1 MHTGFQFC
9 HDAAA
14 AAAVGCCPLS
24 LTTLNAL
31 FWSAAASTW
40 LRYAWD
46 RKRKEGSE
54 WVRVRGGKRR
64 PNNKFE
70 RVQAHAT
77 LPPCPLFSTP
87 LPQPFF
93 SPATPLA
100 PPLASTALWWQPL
113 YNYLK
118 LKLTVERVGKDYAH
132 RIESQRVASHRI
144 TVDRAI
150 DRHSGT
156 HCRFCMLMCRSREL
170 QRDAACANLLRV
182 NIGSKKEW
190 DRERGRFKEWEG

>member
-14 AAAVGCCPLS
+14 HYHLLNSTPCSDPRQHQLDCDTRETGREQEAVS
-24 LTTLNAL
+24 E
-31 FWSAAASTW
+31 SE
-40 LRYAWD
+40 RE
-46 RKRKEGSE
+46 RK
-54 WVRVRGGKRR
+54 GGGMRR

-182 NIGSKKEW
+182 NIGSKKE
-190 DRERGRFKEWEG
+190 

>member
-1 MHTGFQFC
+1 MSQREREREGAC
-9 HDAAA
+9 
-14 AAAVGCCPLS
+14 GGLIINS
-24 LTTLNAL
+24 
-31 FWSAAASTW
+31 SAC
-40 LRYAWD
+40 
-46 RKRKEGSE
+46 KRM
-54 WVRVRGGKRR
+54 
-64 PNNKFE
+64 
-70 RVQAHAT
+70 
-77 LPPCPLFSTP
+77 PPCRPVHSSL
-87 LPQPFF
+87 LPCPA
-93 SPATPLA
+93 PATPLA

-118 LKLTVERVGKDYAH
+118 LKLTVERVEKDYAH

-182 NIGSKKEW
+182 NIGSKKE
-190 DRERGRFKEWEG
+190 